1 MIYIYVIKSIYYL
14 TNYQNMSKQISI
26 KNIFLNKKI
35 NMAILFS
42 IFLSFSELSH
52 AIPDWL
58 SDKIPDT
65 DFRVDF
71 TDATAYET
79 DSLLMKFN
87 LKTNDLSIGPY
98 TGTWKNRKRSS
109 KFLAFGNR
117 KSSTDIVLVHDKYGT
132 WNILCSG
139 QVKEFDLAGLSF
151 DREGEFDY
159 KCVMQSGDKMAT
171 LLVMPYKKPKF
182 LIGEPIQNRD
192 VLIALPDGREL
203 EASSIHRTVGNKREL
218 PSPVGFAIK
227 SNDNTLGGLG
237 RLGKKNVIL
246 LSSDVVS
253 TQHEH
258 YVFMSALGL
267 WFFKYNDGK
276 SGGR

>member
-1 MIYIYVIKSIYYL
+1 
-14 TNYQNMSKQISI
+14 MSKQTYINSI
-26 KNIFLNKKI
+26 LNKKI
-35 NMAILFS
+35 KMAVLFS
-42 IFLSFSELSH
+42 ILLSFSESSH
-52 AIPDWL
+52 ALPDWIT
-58 SDKIPDT
+58 DKIPDT
-65 DFRVDF
+65 DFGIDF
-71 TDATAYET
+71 TDVTAYET

-109 KFLAFGNR
+109 KFLAFGKR
-117 KSSTDIVLVHDKYGT
+117 KSSTDIVLVHDNHGT

-159 KCVMQSGDKMAT
+159 KCVMQNGEKMAT

-192 VLIALPDGREL
+192 VFIVLPDGREL
-203 EASSIHRTVGNKREL
+203 DASSIHRTVGNNREL
-218 PSPVGFAIK
+218 PNPVGFAIK

-237 RLGKKNVIL
+237 RLDKKNVIL
-246 LSSDVVS
+246 LSSEVIS
-253 TQHEH
+253 TEYEH

-276 SGGR
+276 SVLD

>member
-1 MIYIYVIKSIYYL
+1 
-14 TNYQNMSKQISI
+14 MSKQISI
-26 KNIFLNKKI
+26 INIFLNKKI
-35 NMAILFS
+35 NTAILFS
-42 IFLSFSELSH
+42 ILFSFSELSH
-52 AIPDWL
+52 AIPDWI

-65 DFRVDF
+65 DFGINF
-71 TDATAYET
+71 TDAKAYET

-117 KSSTDIVLVHDKYGT
+117 KSSTDIVLAHDNHGT

-151 DREGEFDY
+151 DRESEFDY
-159 KCVMQSGDKMAT
+159 KCVMQSGEKMAT

-192 VLIALPDGREL
+192 VFITLPDGREL
-203 EASSIHRTVGNKREL
+203 DASSVHRTIGNKREA

-227 SNDNTLGGLG
+227 SNDNILGGLG

-246 LSSDVVS
+246 LSQDVI
-253 TQHEH
+253 TTKDEH

-276 SGGR
+276 SALN

>member
-1 MIYIYVIKSIYYL
+1 
-14 TNYQNMSKQISI
+14 MSKQISI

>member
-1 MIYIYVIKSIYYL
+1 MPKEI
-14 TNYQNMSKQISI
+14 
-26 KNIFLNKKI
+26 NINNTFLNKKI
-35 NMAILFS
+35 KIAILFS
-42 IFLSFSELSH
+42 ILFSFSELSH
-52 AIPDWL
+52 ALPDWIT
-58 SDKIPDT
+58 DKIPDT
-65 DFRVDF
+65 DFGIDF

-98 TGTWKNRKRSS
+98 TGTWKNRKSSS
-109 KFLAFGNR
+109 KFLAFGKR
-117 KSSTDIVLVHDKYGT
+117 KSSTDIVLVHDNYGT

-151 DREGEFDY
+151 DREGDYDY

-171 LLVMPYKKPKF
+171 LLVTPYKKPKF

-192 VLIALPDGREL
+192 VFIALPDDREL
-203 EASSIHRTVGNKREL
+203 EASSIHRGIGNKREY

-227 SNDNTLGGLG
+227 SNGNTLGGLG

-246 LSSDVVS
+246 LSSDIFPKPS
-253 TQHEH
+253 LNCEYCNYLKKRWHLSIT
-258 YVFMSALGL
+258 
-267 WFFKYNDGK
+267 
-276 SGGR
+276 

>member
-1 MIYIYVIKSIYYL
+1 
-14 TNYQNMSKQISI
+14 MSKQIYL
-26 KNIFLNKKI
+26 NNTLLNKRIK
-35 NMAILFS
+35 MAILFS
-42 IFLSFSELSH
+42 ILFSFSEPSH
-52 AIPDWL
+52 AIPQWIL
-58 SDKIPDT
+58 DKVPDT
-65 DFRVDF
+65 DFGTDF
-71 TDATAYET
+71 TDVTAYET
-79 DSLLMKFN
+79 DSLLMKWN

-109 KFLAFGNR
+109 KFLAFGSR
-117 KSSTDIVLVHDKYGT
+117 KSSTDIVLVHDNHGT

-159 KCVMQSGDKMAT
+159 KCVMQSGDKVAT

-203 EASSIHRTVGNKREL
+203 EASSIHRTVGNKREN
-218 PSPVGFAIK
+218 PSPVGFTIK
-227 SNDNTLGGLG
+227 SNDNILGGLG

-253 TQHEH
+253 SENEH

-267 WFFKYNDGK
+267 WFFNYNDGK
-276 SGGR
+276 SGGK